1 MSKVPSFVI
10 KQLNDKITQR
20 YVVNADDFFQ
30 IIESMG
36 ISDNLDALFEVIQY
50 FEESKIDVFFK
61 NGTDHVRYQTFRNIE
76 QQLGIMRR
84 LNKKHEEITEL
95 NRKANNIKPHM
106 DDSWLKSFMIED
118 DEEKNKYLLEL
129 KITTTKSDDLTKLK
143 ERLTQDEVDRRNRN
157 N

>member
-1 MSKVPSFVI
+1 
-10 KQLNDKITQR
+10 
-20 YVVNADDFFQ
+20 
-30 IIESMG
+30 
-36 ISDNLDALFEVIQY
+36 
-50 FEESKIDVFFK
+50 
-61 NGTDHVRYQTFRNIE
+61 
-76 QQLGIMRR
+76 MRR

-106 DDSWLKSFMIED
+106 DDSWLKSYMIED

-143 ERLTQDEVDRRNRN
+143 ERLTQDEIDRRNRN